1 MNITDKQY
9 KNLSNE
15 VYNLDPGN
23 KKYNP
28 SLKEEV
34 IFRTGNTNYKI
45 LKAEDTPNSGMQ
57 VRTVGAIK
65 GVDDEK
71 ATKQTTKTNWHSGLN
86 NNFRR
91 NTNDELA

>member
-45 LKAEDTPNSGMQ
+45 LKTEDNLDNGMQ
-57 VRTVGAIK
+57 AMAIAPIK
-65 GVDDEK
+65 GGEVGK
-71 ATKQTTKTNWHSGLN
+71 SHIMIVYVKSSY
-86 NNFRR
+86 
-91 NTNDELA
+91 

>member
-57 VRTVGAIK
+57 VRMVGAIK
-65 GVDDEK
+65 GGEVGKSHIIIVYAGIDHLT
-71 ATKQTTKTNWHSGLN
+71 AI
-86 NNFRR
+86 
-91 NTNDELA
+91 

>member
-9 KNLSNE
+9 KNLSDE

-34 IFRTGNTNYKI
+34 IFRTGNTNFKI
-45 LKAEDTPNSGMQ
+45 LKAEDNPDNGMQ
-57 VRTVGAIK
+57 VRMVGAIK
-65 GVDDEK
+65 GGEVGKSHIIIVYAGIDHLT
-71 ATKQTTKTNWHSGLN
+71 AI
-86 NNFRR
+86 
-91 NTNDELA
+91 

>member
-9 KNLSNE
+9 KNLSDE

-34 IFRTGNTNYKI
+34 IFRTGNTNFKI
-45 LKAEDTPNSGMQ
+45 LKAEDTSNSGMQ
-57 VRTVGAIK
+57 ARTVGAIK
-65 GVDDEK
+65 GGEVGKSHIIIVYAGIDHLT
-71 ATKQTTKTNWHSGLN
+71 AT
-86 NNFRR
+86 
-91 NTNDELA
+91 

>member
-45 LKAEDTPNSGMQ
+45 LKASGMQ

-65 GVDDEK
+65 GGEVGKSHIIIVYAGIDHLT
-71 ATKQTTKTNWHSGLN
+71 AI
-86 NNFRR
+86 
-91 NTNDELA
+91 

>member
-34 IFRTGNTNYKI
+34 IFRTGNTNFKI
-45 LKAEDTPNSGMQ
+45 LKAEDNPDNGMQ

-65 GVDDEK
+65 GGEVGK
-71 ATKQTTKTNWHSGLN
+71 NYIVIVYAGINHLT
-86 NNFRR
+86 
-91 NTNDELA
+91 AI

>member
-9 KNLSNE
+9 KNLSDE

-34 IFRTGNTNYKI
+34 IFRTGNTNFKI
-45 LKAEDTPNSGMQ
+45 LKAEDTSNSGMQ

-65 GVDDEK
+65 GGEVGKSHIIIVYTGIDHLT
-71 ATKQTTKTNWHSGLN
+71 AI
-86 NNFRR
+86 
-91 NTNDELA
+91 